1 MSDAIA
7 GQPEPRSADSTVRP
21 ASSLPFPVVGI
32 GASAGGVRA
41 LLQFFENAPTDM
53 GMAFV
58 VVLHLSPDHVSS
70 ADEVL
75 RRVTGMPVL
84 QVVQPVLIE
93 KNHVYVIA
101 PGKSLAMT
109 DGYLR
114 VADSKRSAGS
124 PVTIDRF
131 FRSLADAH
139 GPHAMCLVLS
149 GSGSDGAVG
158 LSRIKEQ
165 GGITLAQL
173 PADAEYAQM
182 PQSAIDTGQVDLV
195 LPVTEMP
202 QKLLE
207 LWSNARTI
215 SIPGIATS
223 EMPKDPDAP
232 STAEVQ
238 HRRGDDSQS
247 AEECLQEILSVL
259 RARTGHDFRHYK
271 RATMLRRIERRL
283 QVNAVPSLRL
293 YRDLLRRQPAETSAL
308 LSDMLIGVTNFFR
321 DREAFERLQSEV
333 VPGLFFGKKESQSV
347 RAWVAGVS
355 SGEEAYSIAMLLEQY
370 AQRHHS
376 SAPIQVFA
384 TDIDERALGRA
395 RAGSYPDSIATD
407 VPVELLQQFL
417 TRQGERYV
425 IVKSL
430 REKVLFAVHN
440 VLRDPPFARLDLV
453 SCRNLLIYLDRIVQR
468 QVLEMFHFALCPEGY
483 LFLGTSES
491 ADAADDLFAV
501 VDKKN
506 RIYRAKPVS
515 MAVRPRIMRL
525 VEPKPIV
532 PIPEP
537 QRRDPVRHELSPG
550 ALHQRVLEEYAPPSI
565 IVDRESTIVHMSDS
579 AGRFLHYSGGSPTT
593 NVIAAALPD
602 LRLDLRTALFK
613 ATRSGRSVE
622 ARRVSLLRGGQRS
635 YVHITV
641 RPFHD
646 TTVNAEFALI
656 LFDEVQE
663 TLDAADGK
671 GASEEDASVMAQLE
685 QELQRSKQHLNETIE
700 QYETTLEEMKAGNE
714 ELQAINEELRSTT
727 EELESSKEEL
737 QSINEELFTVNSEL
751 QTRIEDASKANDD
764 LQNFIS
770 ASDIATLFVDKTM
783 KIKRFTSNATG

>member
-1 MSDAIA
+1 MSDAIPE
-7 GQPEPRSADSTVRP
+7 QPEFPATDSTIRP
-21 ASSLPFPVVGI
+21 VSGLPFPVVGI

-70 ADEVL
+70 ADAVL
-75 RRVTGMPVL
+75 SRVTGMPVL
-84 QVVQPVLIE
+84 QVVQPTPIE
-93 KNHVYVIA
+93 RNHVYVIA
-101 PGKSLAMT
+101 PGKSLGMA

-114 VADSKRSAGS
+114 VSDAKRSPGS

-158 LSRIKEQ
+158 LSRVKEQ

-202 QKLLE
+202 QKLLD

-215 SIPGIATS
+215 SIPEIA
-223 EMPKDPDAP
+223 AP
-232 STAEVQ
+232 
-238 HRRGDDSQS
+238 DSQGS
-247 AEECLQEILSVL
+247 ANPPKASEPQDPEQDARHAEQCLQEILSIL

-271 RATMLRRIERRL
+271 RATVLRRVERRL
-283 QVNAVPSLRL
+283 QVNAVPNLSQ
-293 YRDLLRRQPAETSAL
+293 YRDLLRGQPSETSAL

-333 VPGLFFGKKESQSV
+333 VPEIFAGKPDAQAV
-347 RAWVAGVS
+347 RVWTAGVS
-355 SGEEAYSIAMLLEQY
+355 SGEEAYSIAMLLEEH
-370 AQRHHS
+370 AKRHHS
-376 SAPIQVFA
+376 PTPILVFA

-407 VPVELLQQFL
+407 VPTEFLDKFL

-425 IVKSL
+425 IAKTL

-440 VLRDPPFARLDLV
+440 VLRDPPFSHLDLV

-468 QVLEMFHFALCPEGY
+468 QVLEMFHFALCPDGY

-506 RIYRAKPVS
+506 RIYRAKPVPV
-515 MAVRPRIMRL
+515 AVRPRIVRL
-525 VEPKPIV
+525 VEPKPIASA
-532 PIPEP
+532 PGPQRPEP
-537 QRRDPVRHELSPG
+537 MRHEHSPG

-565 IVDRESTIVHMSDS
+565 IVDRESTIVHISDN

-593 NVIAAALPD
+593 NMRSFSAASSSS
-602 LRLDLRTALFK
+602 TK
-613 ATRSGRSVE
+613 RSNN
-622 ARRVSLLRGGQRS
+622 
-635 YVHITV
+635 TK
-641 RPFHD
+641 RPW
-646 TTVNAEFALI
+646 
-656 LFDEVQE
+656 
-663 TLDAADGK
+663 
-671 GASEEDASVMAQLE
+671 
-685 QELQRSKQHLNETIE
+685 
-700 QYETTLEEMKAGNE
+700 
-714 ELQAINEELRSTT
+714 
-727 EELESSKEEL
+727 
-737 QSINEELFTVNSEL
+737 
-751 QTRIEDASKANDD
+751 
-764 LQNFIS
+764 
-770 ASDIATLFVDKTM
+770 
-783 KIKRFTSNATG
+783 KR